1 MYLFL
6 GLLTEPLGTSTSEV
20 SMVIGSSDSGSD
32 LPTHPETVQ
41 NKKSCGVHVCVV
53 YVHLK
58 IEILLVC
65 KITYVPLDSTVIPIL
80 NFKL

>member
-1 MYLFL
+1 
-6 GLLTEPLGTSTSEV
+6 
-20 SMVIGSSDSGSD
+20 MVLESSDRVTD

-41 NKKSCGVHVCVV
+41 IKNVLWSACVCVEC
-53 YVHLK
+53 VHLK

-80 NFKL
+80 NFKM